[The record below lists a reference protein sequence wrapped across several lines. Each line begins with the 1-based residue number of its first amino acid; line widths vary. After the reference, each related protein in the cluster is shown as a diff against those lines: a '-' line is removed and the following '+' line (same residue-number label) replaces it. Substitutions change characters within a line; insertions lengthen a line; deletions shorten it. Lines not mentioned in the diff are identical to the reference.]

1 MISLIWFHKNN
12 IKYKKVFHTTK
23 RPNAEKCWVKKGLTR
38 GSGYSDKSQ
47 LCQMM
52 QIDSPKIE
60 MMGWSLLL
68 RSIWFIGQSW
78 IFHNLCKKHEDYGYW
93 CFLIRYFLCIKNC
106 ILNIHHFLIQ
116 PFLSFLLHFTH
127 RAVEFM
133 GLQENISK
141 AKKWFC
147 IIHNWL
153 NKLIFGLACTWC
165 LESANSWATKNVY
178 IFQRT
183 AIKT

>member
-106 ILNIHHFLIQ
+106 ILNIHHFFNPTLPVVSS
-116 PFLSFLLHFTH
+116 PFYTPCDWVHGPP
-127 RAVEFM
+127 R
-133 GLQENISK
+133 K
-141 AKKWFC
+141 Y
-147 IIHNWL
+147 
-153 NKLIFGLACTWC
+153 
-165 LESANSWATKNVY
+165 LES
-178 IFQRT
+178 
-183 AIKT
+183 